1 VPCNADRASL
11 IRSSGDDLLSV
22 DGAGPADCQA
32 LAEQLRSTGDWL
44 ECVAGID
51 SVVVQFDTTTLDTE
65 TARHR
70 IEEELRIC
78 RAASDLVQAPLVE
91 VPVLYGGEFG
101 PDLDDVCEQVGLT
114 PDELIELHTG
124 CEYRVDMLGFTPGF
138 AYVGDLD
145 DRLNVPR
152 LSEPRVR
159 VAAGSIGI
167 ADGRTGIY
175 ALAGPGGW
183 QLIGRTAM
191 ALFEPQSEEP
201 FVLRAGMRVRFT
213 AIDQQHFV
221 AVTK

>member
-1 VPCNADRASL
+1 MPCNADRASL

-138 AYVGDLD
+138 A
-145 DRLNVPR
+145 
-152 LSEPRVR
+152 
-159 VAAGSIGI
+159 
-167 ADGRTGIY
+167 
-175 ALAGPGGW
+175 
-183 QLIGRTAM
+183 
-191 ALFEPQSEEP
+191 
-201 FVLRAGMRVRFT
+201 
-213 AIDQQHFV
+213 
-221 AVTK
+221 